1 MQAMARFFDWINS
14 LLGVESGSE
23 LLFHPIIIILCLIGF
38 VYSVVMHM
46 KYFAIGIAGLMGG
59 ALIFKYFFPEDTSN
73 LPELIKFVAAM
84 GGLALVLLY
93 LGFIKD

>member
-1 MQAMARFFDWINS
+1 MEAMAHFFDWINS

-23 LLFHPIIIILCLIGF
+23 LLFHPIVIALFLIGF
-38 VYSVVMHM
+38 VYSVFMHM
-46 KYFAIGIAGLMGG
+46 KYFSIGIAGVMGG
-59 ALIFKYFFPEDTSN
+59 ALIVKYFFPEDTSN